1 MRSRTVREGSVG
13 LLILVGLGLFAGL
26 ILWLRGISVGNRGY
40 KVFIDFVNVAGMET
54 GTPVRYRGV
63 TVGKITKTRP
73 GPNGVEVEIEISPAD
88 LLIPKDVVVEANQSG
103 LLGST
108 SIDINPLKQLTATVA
123 AKPLDANCNPD
134 LIICNKARLS
144 GRVGVSVDELIRS
157 SMNFANAYSSPEFVR
172 DVRSLTKNSAQ
183 AAAEIAA
190 LSREFKGVA
199 TTVKQQVS
207 TLSAST
213 RNVDRTVTK
222 LGLTADQ
229 VNSLLATNRSSLVGT
244 LSNINDITAQL
255 RTTVRT
261 LNPIVNR
268 VQQGQL
274 LQNLETLSANA
285 AQASANLR
293 DVSNAL
299 NSPSNVIV
307 LQQTLD
313 SARVTFQNVQK
324 ITSDLDELTGDPAF
338 RTNLRNLINGLS
350 NLVSSSKQLQQQ
362 AQIAQILTPIAQAA
376 NNNQTQSATSDTATS
391 TPSKTIPEVSNASSM
406 PTPQQ

>member
-13 LLILVGLGLFAGL
+13 LLILIGLGLFAGL

-40 KVFIDFVNVAGMET
+40 KVVIDFANVAGMEV

-63 TVGKITKTRP
+63 AVGKITKTRP
-73 GPNGVEVEIEISPAD
+73 GPNGVEVEVDISPAD
-88 LLIPKDVVVEANQSG
+88 LLIPNEVTVEANQSG

-108 SIDINPLKQLTATVA
+108 SIDITPRKQLTAAVD
-123 AKPLDANCNPD
+123 AKPLDAKCDTN
-134 LIICNKARLS
+134 LILCNKSRLS

-157 SMNFANAYSSPEFVR
+157 SMTFANAYSSPAFVSN
-172 DVRSLTKNSAQ
+172 VQTLTKNSAQ
-183 AAAEIAA
+183 AAAEVAA
-190 LSREFKGVA
+190 LSREFKSVA
-199 TTVKQQVS
+199 VVVKQQVS
-207 TLSAST
+207 TLSASS

-229 VNSLLATNRSSLVGT
+229 VNSLLATNRSNLVGT
-244 LSNINDITAQL
+244 LGNINVITTQL
-255 RTTVRT
+255 RTTVAT
-261 LNPIVNR
+261 LNPIVGR

-293 DVSNAL
+293 DVSTAL
-299 NSPSNVIV
+299 NSPSNLAG

-313 SARVTFQNVQK
+313 SARATFQNVQK

-338 RTNLRNLINGLS
+338 RTNVRKLVNGLS
-350 NLVSSSKQLQQQ
+350 GLVSSSQQLQQQ
-362 AQIAQILTPIAQAA
+362 AQLAQILTPIAQATA
-376 NNNQTQSATSDTATS
+376 NESQSPVVSQPATSPTETL
-391 TPSKTIPEVSNASSM
+391 PSAPSGVSER
-406 PTPQQ
+406 QGK